1 MKAREIMTTN
11 VIVVEETWPIE
22 EAARLLARHHISGLP
37 VLNSNGAIVGMVTEH
52 DLISKRGSSVG
63 DIMSGGVISIS
74 ADTEQ
79 EDVVFLLT
87 NRRIRRVPVMDGEK
101 LVGILSRS
109 DLVRQIAM
117 RWVCSTC
124 GQEIR
129 AIAQPEQ
136 CPTCHAS
143 TSAFAHEVD
152 LPGM

>member
-1 MKAREIMTTN
+1 MKAREIMTTD
-11 VIVVEETWPIE
+11 VVVVEETCPIE

-37 VLNSNGAIVGMVTEH
+37 VLNPKGAIVGMVTEH
-52 DLISKRGSSVG
+52 DIISKRGSLVS
-63 DIMSGGVISIS
+63 DIMSGGVISVT
-74 ADTEQ
+74 ADTEL

-87 NRRIRRVPVMDGEK
+87 NKRIRRVPVMDGEK

-124 GQEIR
+124 GQEVR
-129 AIAQPEQ
+129 AVAQPEQ
-136 CPTCHAS
+136 CPTCHAP
-143 TSAFAHEVD
+143 TNVFAHEVD